1 MHFTKELRDL
11 KCLILP
17 EREEHDTSDLSLRKV
32 GKLSQ
37 LGTWDTCL
45 LVKERGG
52 YFSGWLL
59 PSLCPKPTLGSH
71 GWASR
76 SMK

>member
-1 MHFTKELRDL
+1 MHFTKELRNL
-11 KCLILP
+11 RCLILL

-45 LVKERGG
+45 FVKERGG

-76 SMK
+76 SLK